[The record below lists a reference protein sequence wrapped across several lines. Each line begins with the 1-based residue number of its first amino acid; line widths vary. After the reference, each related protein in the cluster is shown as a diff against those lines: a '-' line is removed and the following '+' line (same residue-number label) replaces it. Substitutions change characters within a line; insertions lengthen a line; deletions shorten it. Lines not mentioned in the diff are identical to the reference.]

1 MTNPLFP
8 VELLRR
14 QFPAFSRK
22 VNGQAAAFLDGPG
35 GTQVPTKVIEAVSDY
50 LANKNANHSGLF
62 ATAEESDLLLDQAHV
77 AAAALLNA
85 ASPHEVS
92 FGQNMT
98 SLTFAFSRALSKT
111 WKAGDEII
119 VTLLDHD
126 ANVSP
131 WVLAARDAGVK
142 VHYVRFYPEDCTL
155 DLDDFR
161 SKLSANTKLVAVGC
175 ASNSV
180 GSINPF
186 ETIIKEA
193 HAVGAKVFLDAVH
206 YAPHALPDVQQ
217 WQCDFMACSAYK
229 FFGPHVGILWGR
241 QHLMEEL
248 AAYKVRPAP
257 NSIPGKWM
265 TGTQNHEGIA
275 GTKAAIEYLAD
286 VGSLVGG
293 VSFASQ
299 ASLRQKLKTAYNA
312 ISNYERQLCDKLVDG
327 LLGNSAIR
335 VYGITDSAKRSQ
347 RFATVSFTHS
357 KHSPEHI
364 ARELGKQGL
373 FVWHGNYYALNL
385 SEQLGLEPNGM
396 VRIGLVHYNT
406 SDEVT
411 RLLTAL
417 DRLS

>member
-1 MTNPLFP
+1 MTNQLFP

-50 LANKNANHSGLF
+50 LAHKNANHSGLF
-62 ATAEESDLLLDQAHV
+62 ATAEESDFLLDQSHV

-85 ASPHEVS
+85 ASPNEVS

-142 VHYVRFYPEDCTL
+142 VHYVRFHPEDCTL
-155 DLDDFR
+155 DLADFR

-180 GSINPF
+180 GSINPL

-206 YAPHALPDVQQ
+206 YAPHALPDVQL

-257 NSIPGKWM
+257 NSLPGKWM

-286 VGSLVGG
+286 VGSIVGG
-293 VSFASQ
+293 TSFASQ
-299 ASLRQKLKTAYNA
+299 ASLRQKLKTAYDA
-312 ISNYERQLCDKLVDG
+312 ISNYERQLCDKLLDG
-327 LLGNSAIR
+327 LLGNAAIR
-335 VYGITDSAKRSQ
+335 VYGITDPAKRSQ

-385 SEQLGLEPNGM
+385 SEQLGLEPKGM